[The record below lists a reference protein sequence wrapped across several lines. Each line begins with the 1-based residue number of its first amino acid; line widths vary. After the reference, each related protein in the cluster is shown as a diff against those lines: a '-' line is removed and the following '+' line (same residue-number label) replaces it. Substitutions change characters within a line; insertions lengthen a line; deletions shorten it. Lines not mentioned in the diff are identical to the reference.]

1 MKYLLTIIISC
12 LMIGVLFGQTRKDRY
27 EEPYPAPVSYENIS
41 ERKAEF
47 IALFE
52 DRNVGNLH
60 LFTAKKLKKDR
71 TFKGEIIP
79 KSYKYFFP
87 SNTWKFFNRKK
98 WRPRAL
104 YSIRGDAEDWYILRV
119 SDKKGKNTLRL
130 YEWGEDHLVEKK
142 ILAYTKCRGK
152 NCEQLDSWIRDID
165 GDTNLDIVQRKATIS
180 KNQTRESSIEVFAID
195 EHGVFQKTDDLVID
209 SGDYQLEQIKTKRK

>member
-1 MKYLLTIIISC
+1 MKYLLTTIISC
-12 LMIGVLFGQTRKDRY
+12 LIIGVLFGQTRKDRY

-87 SNTWKFFNRKK
+87 SNTWKYFNRKK

-104 YSIRGDAEDWYILRV
+104 YSIRGDGEDWYILRV
-119 SDKKGKNTLRL
+119 SDKKGKNSLRL

-142 ILAYTKCRGK
+142 ILAYTKCRGNK
-152 NCEQLDSWIRDID
+152 CEQLDSWIRDID
-165 GDTNLDIVQRKATIS
+165 GDTNLDIVQRKETTSRKSERI
-180 KNQTRESSIEVFAID
+180 TMITVFSINSNGIFVENKDLAID
-195 EHGVFQKTDDLVID
+195 E
-209 SGDYQLEQIKTKRK
+209 GDYQLEQIKAKQK